1 MSEIKESK
9 PKSKA
14 YELYE
19 LRKEIMEI
27 DYKLKL
33 VEKNCSTLNI
43 NLRKTEVVQKEI
55 EKLDQSNR
63 VFDRCGRIFVLST
76 KDQILQ
82 KLAETKKKMIA
93 ELDSQNM
100 KKKTFEKEITD
111 KSKNYMEE
119 VKAAEKNN

>member
-1 MSEIKESK
+1 MSEDSK
-9 PKSKA
+9 QKSKA
-14 YELYE
+14 FELYE

-43 NLRKTEVVQKEI
+43 NLRKNEVVQKEI
-55 EKLDQSNR
+55 EKLDPNTR
-63 VFDRCGRIFVLST
+63 VFDRCGRIFVLSN
-76 KDQILQ
+76 KDKMIE
-82 KLAETKKKMIA
+82 KLEETKKKMRA

-100 KKKTFEKEITD
+100 KKKTFEKEITE
-111 KSKNYMEE
+111 KSKSYMEE